1 MSTQQQP
8 GLFDENPSLAPT
20 PSPVAASAPPPGVAR
35 VLMPN
40 RTQLELRPCDLEAL
54 LPEGHRA
61 RLVWAWVMRAD
72 LSGM

>member
-1 MSTQQQP
+1 MSAQLQP
-8 GLFDENPSLAPT
+8 TLFDDDPSLAQT
-20 PSPVAASAPPPGVAR
+20 PPPEVGPTSAGVPR

-40 RTQLELRPCDLEAL
+40 RNQLELRPCDLEAL
-54 LPEGHRA
+54 LPEDHRA